1 MRKLT
6 KALLGAVALPAAIAA
21 SNVAAARAAC
31 GPCRPKASSP
41 ESPCAAKNAKRGPC
55 NPCRPCA
62 AKNAKSPCNPC
73 SAAGLPVP
81 KPSDL
86 MRPAGIKPFRA
97 KRGVLVKMGGKLF
110 GDTSLSTNEMSCN
123 SCHSDFSNYNETFKK
138 PYPHF
143 VQMAKD
149 VSGIDSLG
157 AEQMV
162 QFCMM
167 RPMMSKPLPWDSKE
181 LAALTAYVLET
192 RKQYAKR

>member
-1 MRKLT
+1 MRKLIQ
-6 KALLGAVALPAAIAA
+6 ALLGAVALPAAIAA
-21 SNVAAARAAC
+21 SNIPVVGAAC
-31 GPCRPKASSP
+31 GPCRPKSST
-41 ESPCAAKNAKRGPC
+41 
-55 NPCRPCA
+55 PCRPCA

-73 SAAGLPVP
+73 AAKNPCNPCSAGGLPVP
-81 KPSDL
+81 KASDL

-97 KRGVLVKMGGKLF
+97 KRSVLVKMGEKLF
-110 GDTSLSTNEMSCN
+110 SDTALSTNEMSCN
-123 SCHSDFSNYNETFKK
+123 SCHSGFSNYNETFKK
-138 PYPHF
+138 PFPHF

-149 VSGIDSLG
+149 VSGLDALD

-162 QFCMM
+162 QFCII